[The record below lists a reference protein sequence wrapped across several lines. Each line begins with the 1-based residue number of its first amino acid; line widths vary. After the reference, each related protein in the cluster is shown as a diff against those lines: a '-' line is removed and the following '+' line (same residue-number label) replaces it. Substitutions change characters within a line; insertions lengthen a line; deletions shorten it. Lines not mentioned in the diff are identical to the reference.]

1 MKVMTERSEV
11 AVEFLCI
18 ILADGFLH
26 IHNLYLHGRSTKLNL
41 NDVPCLHVHRSFG
54 GAVIDQDPSGIAGF
68 IRDSSSL
75 NQTGY
80 FQVFI

>member
-1 MKVMTERSEV
+1 MKAMIIESEV
-11 AVEFLCI
+11 AVELLCI
-18 ILADGFLH
+18 VLANGFLH
-26 IHNLYLHGRSTKLNL
+26 IKNLHFHGRSTKLNL

-75 NQTGY
+75 NLSNL
-80 FQVFI
+80 IN